1 MYNPEK
7 TAELKKILISKGFP
21 EPFCDEIC
29 KNICTDFT
37 TKRMLGYLYRY
48 PNPSIEELVD
58 EMFAIMS
65 DRDRIVEKKKSQQ
78 AQAAYNEYL
87 ERRLY
92 EGDIK

>member
-7 TAELKKILISKGFP
+7 TEELRQVLISKGYP
-21 EPFCDEIC
+21 EPFCNEIC

-58 EMFAIMS
+58 EMLAIIS
-65 DRDRIVEKKKSQQ
+65 DRDRITQKKKSEQ

-87 ERRLY
+87 ERRFY
-92 EGDIK
+92 EGEE